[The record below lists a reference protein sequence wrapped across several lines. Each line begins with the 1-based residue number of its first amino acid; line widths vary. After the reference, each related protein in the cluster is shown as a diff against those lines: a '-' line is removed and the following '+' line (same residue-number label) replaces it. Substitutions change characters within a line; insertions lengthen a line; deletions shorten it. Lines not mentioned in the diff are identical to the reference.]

1 MLKKRIIPTLLFKND
16 KLVKGKKF
24 NSWRTVGSIMQAVR
38 VYKLRK
44 VDELIL
50 LDITATNIKRD
61 IDYELIN
68 EVANEC
74 FMPLSY
80 GGGIKNIDQISKIL
94 KCGADKVCINTSATK
109 DFKFI
114 EEACKIF
121 GSQAIIVSIDYRIDI
136 NNKIEVW
143 SNSGSLKT
151 NLNFKDY
158 LKKLENSGVGE
169 LILTSIDRDGTMIG
183 YDIETL
189 TMANKLTQIPIIAA
203 GGAGEFKN
211 MLELLNQTNISALA
225 AGSIYH
231 FTKKTPLDVKK
242 YLMKNGIPVR
252 I

>member
-1 MLKKRIIPTLLFKND
+1 MLKKRIIPTLLFKNN
-16 KLVKGKKF
+16 KLVKGKQF

-38 VYKLRK
+38 VYKIRK

-80 GGGIKNIDQISKIL
+80 GGGIKKIDDISKIL

-109 DFKFI
+109 DLKFI

-121 GSQAIIVSIDYRIDI
+121 GSQAIIVAIDYRIDI

-143 SNSGSLKT
+143 SNSGSFKT
-151 NLNFKDY
+151 DLNFEDY
-158 LKKLENSGVGE
+158 LKKLESSGVGE
-169 LILTSIDRDGTMIG
+169 IILTSIDRDGTMIG

-189 TMANKLTQIPIIAA
+189 SIANKLIQVPIIAS

-211 MLELLNQTNISALA
+211 MLKLLNQTNISALA

>member
-1 MLKKRIIPTLLFKND
+1 MLKKRIIPTLLFKNN
-16 KLVKGKKF
+16 KLVKGKQF
-24 NSWRTVGSIMQAVR
+24 NSWRTVGSFMQAVR
-38 VYKLRK
+38 VYKIRK

-50 LDITATNIKRD
+50 LDISATNIKKD

-80 GGGIKNIDQISKIL
+80 GGGIKKIEEISKIL

-109 DFKFI
+109 DLKFI

-121 GSQAIIVSIDYRIDI
+121 GSQAIIVAIDYRINI

-143 SNSGSLKT
+143 SNSGSFKT
-151 NLNFKDY
+151 NLNFEDY
-158 LKKLENSGVGE
+158 LKKLESSGVGE
-169 LILTSIDRDGTMIG
+169 IILTSIDRDGTMVG

-189 TMANKLTQIPIIAA
+189 SMANKLIQVPIIAA

>member
-1 MLKKRIIPTLLFKND
+1 MLKKRIIPTLLFKNN
-16 KLVKGKKF
+16 KLVKGKQF

-38 VYKLRK
+38 VYKIRK

-80 GGGIKNIDQISKIL
+80 GGGIKKIDDISKIL
-94 KCGADKVCINTSATK
+94 NCGADKVCINTSATK
-109 DFKFI
+109 DLKFI

-121 GSQAIIVSIDYRIDI
+121 GSQAIIVAIDYRIDI

-143 SNSGSLKT
+143 SNSGSFKT
-151 NLNFKDY
+151 DLNFEDY
-158 LKKLENSGVGE
+158 LKKLESSGVGE
-169 LILTSIDRDGTMIG
+169 IILTSIDRDGTMIG

-189 TMANKLTQIPIIAA
+189 SIANKLIQVPIIAS
-203 GGAGEFKN
+203 GGAGEFQN